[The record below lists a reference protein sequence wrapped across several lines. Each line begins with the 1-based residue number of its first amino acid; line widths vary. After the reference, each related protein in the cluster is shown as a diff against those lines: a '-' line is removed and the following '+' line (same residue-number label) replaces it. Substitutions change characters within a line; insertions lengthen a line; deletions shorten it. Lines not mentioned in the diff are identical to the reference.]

1 MLDATGGRAAE
12 RCGSIRS
19 CPEYVLNERTLSIL
33 NEQPFSNNGG
43 ASYAQN
49 MSNTPESFNERLRKR
64 VEELGITHAALGKG
78 LKADGS
84 DLGRAAVHGWLSGN
98 TQPSALQ
105 LAVICER
112 LQVSADYLLFGYKQ
126 SLSPKVELAKTA
138 IRQLSPAEL
147 SELHAML
154 NSPTP
159 ATDEVVKEKMP
170 ITRIPPAPS
179 PVHVVSKKM
188 GRENTQ
194 PVPYSHTDTNENESN
209 NGMREWVT
217 KEKDDASGHSDSD
230 ESAKPRRERAKGR

>member
-1 MLDATGGRAAE
+1 
-12 RCGSIRS
+12 
-19 CPEYVLNERTLSIL
+19 
-33 NEQPFSNNGG
+33 
-43 ASYAQN
+43 
-49 MSNTPESFNERLRKR
+49 MSNTPESFSERLRKR

-112 LQVSADYLLFGYKQ
+112 LQVSADYLLFGYKS

-147 SELHAML
+147 AELHAML
-154 NSPTP
+154 NSQTP
-159 ATDEVVKEKMP
+159 ATDELVQEKMP
-170 ITRIPPAPS
+170 ITRTPPAPS
-179 PVHVVSKKM
+179 PIHGGRKKTD
-188 GRENTQ
+188 REITQ
-194 PVPYSHTDTNENESN
+194 PVSFSHADTYENESN
-209 NGMREWVT
+209 IGFREWVT
-217 KEKDDASGHSDSD
+217 KEKDGASGHSDSD